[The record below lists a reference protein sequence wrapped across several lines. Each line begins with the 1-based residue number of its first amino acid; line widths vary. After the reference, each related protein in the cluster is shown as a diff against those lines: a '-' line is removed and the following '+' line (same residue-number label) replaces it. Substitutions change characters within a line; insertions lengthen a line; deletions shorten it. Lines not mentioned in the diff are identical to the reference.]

1 MSLQEIETAIT
12 RLSSEERLKL
22 TDWLTEQYN
31 DDWDEQIEEDARAGK
46 LDNVLNEA
54 REEIR
59 KGRTKPL

>member
-1 MSLQEIETAIT
+1 MSLQEIEVAIT